1 MPIVPG
7 VYNPGLSVIAIS
19 GLAIAA
25 SRNPEVFMAAQMQG
39 KVALVTGG
47 GSGIG
52 RAAAIAFARAGARVV
67 IGDVVSDGGG
77 RTVELIKDTG
87 GEALFRQTD
96 VSVAHQVEQ
105 LVKAA
110 VETYGGLDCA
120 YNNAGIEGP
129 ACGLLEYKEEDWH
142 RVIAVNLTGVYLCLK
157 HEIPAMIARGGGA
170 IVNTS
175 SVMGLV
181 GAASIPAYIASKH
194 GVAGLTREAA
204 LEFAKSKIRVNAVCP
219 GAIQTPMIERTL
231 AAGLSEKDLVAP
243 QAIPRLGKPEEIAA
257 AVVWLC
263 SDAASFVTGV
273 TMPVDGGW
281 MAQ

>member
-1 MPIVPG
+1 
-7 VYNPGLSVIAIS
+7 
-19 GLAIAA
+19 
-25 SRNPEVFMAAQMQG
+25 MAATMQG
-39 KVALVTGG
+39 KVALITGG

-52 RAAAIAFARAGARVV
+52 RAASMAFARGGAKVV
-67 IGDVVSDGGG
+67 IGDVVAEGGN

-87 GEALFRQTD
+87 GEAIFVPTD
-96 VSVAHQVEQ
+96 VTVGREVER
-105 LVKAA
+105 LVKAT
-110 VETYGGLDCA
+110 VDTYGGLDYA
-120 YNNAGIEGP
+120 YNNAGIEG
-129 ACGLLEYKEEDWH
+129 AQKGLVDCTEEEWQ
-142 RVIAVNLTGVYLCLK
+142 RVIAINLTGVWLSMK
-157 HEIPAMIARGGGA
+157 HEIPAMIRRGGGS

-181 GAASIPAYIASKH
+181 GAPSIPAYIASKH

-219 GAIQTPMIERTL
+219 GAIRTPMIERII
-231 AAGLSEKDLVAP
+231 AGGATEKDLAAP
-243 QAIPRLGKPEEIAA
+243 QAIPRLGRPEEIAA

-273 TMPVDGGW
+273 AMPVDGGW

>member
-1 MPIVPG
+1 
-7 VYNPGLSVIAIS
+7 
-19 GLAIAA
+19 
-25 SRNPEVFMAAQMQG
+25 MQG

-52 RAAAIAFARAGARVV
+52 RAASIGFARAGARVV
-67 IGDVVSDGGG
+67 IGDIVAEGGN

-87 GEALFRQTD
+87 GEALFLPTD
-96 VSVAHQVEQ
+96 VTAAQQVER

-110 VETYGGLDCA
+110 VDTFGGLDFA
-120 YNNAGIEGP
+120 YNNAGIEG
-129 ACGLLEYKEEDWH
+129 AQKGLVDCTEEEWQ
-142 RVIAVNLTGVYLCLK
+142 RVIAINLTGVWLSMKY
-157 HEIPAMIARGGGA
+157 EIPAMLRRGGGS

-181 GAASIPAYIASKH
+181 GGASIPAYIAAKH

-219 GAIQTPMIERTL
+219 GAIRTPMVERII
-231 AAGLSEKDLVAP
+231 AQGASEKYLTAT
-243 QAIPRLGKPEEIAA
+243 QAMPRLGRPEEIAA

-273 TMPVDGGW
+273 AMPVDGGW
-281 MAQ
+281 IAQ

>member
-1 MPIVPG
+1 
-7 VYNPGLSVIAIS
+7 
-19 GLAIAA
+19 
-25 SRNPEVFMAAQMQG
+25 MAALMQG
-39 KVALVTGG
+39 KVALITGG

-52 RAAAIAFARAGARVV
+52 RAASIAFARAGAKVV
-67 IGDVVSDGGG
+67 IGDVVPQGGE

-87 GEALFRQTD
+87 GEAIFVQTD
-96 VSVAHQVEQ
+96 VTVAQQVER

-110 VETYGGLDCA
+110 VESYGGLDCA

-129 ACGLLEYKEEDWH
+129 HSGLLDCTEEEWQ
-142 RVIAVNLTGVYLCLK
+142 RVIAVNLTGVWLCMK
-157 HEIPAMIARGGGA
+157 HEIPAIIKRGGGA

-181 GAASIPAYIASKH
+181 AAASIPAYVASKH

-204 LEFAKSKIRVNAVCP
+204 LEFAKAKIRVNAVCP
-219 GAIQTPMIERTL
+219 GAIQTPMIERTM
-231 AAGLSEKDLVAP
+231 AAGITEKELVAP